1 MQLLTVE
8 IYLIQIMAK
17 FQTYKQLLVLTL
29 HTAVILGILSMET
42 VFAHAKLMVVGLE
55 LNQIVRVS
63 GQTFPW
69 RFGWTGSDPDCAH
82 KLNARAVST

>member
-17 FQTYKQLLVLTL
+17 FQTHKKLLVLML
-29 HTAVILGILSMET
+29 HTAAILGILSMET

-63 GQTFPW
+63 GRDSAKPSP
-69 RFGWTGSDPDCAH
+69 RG
-82 KLNARAVST
+82 LVEN